1 MNGTVERGQ
10 AGPKKETQGRGNGG
24 GRVQEGGC
32 RMKFANAPT
41 SQLRGTGGWRGG
53 EYGVAESCISSRNA
67 RGARDMAVKERRKSV
82 ASTKGVSWRR
92 EKGGGSEGWKEKK
105 REETRN
111 GRGRG

>member
-1 MNGTVERGQ
+1 
-10 AGPKKETQGRGNGG
+10 
-24 GRVQEGGC
+24 
-32 RMKFANAPT
+32 MKFANAPT
-41 SQLRGTGGWRGG
+41 SQLRGTGGWKGG

-67 RGARDMAVKERRKSV
+67 RSARDMAVKERRKSV

-111 GRGRG
+111 GRGRE